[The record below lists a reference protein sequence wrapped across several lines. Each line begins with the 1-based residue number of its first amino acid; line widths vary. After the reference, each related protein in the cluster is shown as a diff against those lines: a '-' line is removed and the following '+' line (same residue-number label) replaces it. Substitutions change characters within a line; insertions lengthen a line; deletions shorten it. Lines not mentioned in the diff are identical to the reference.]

1 MKLTEMLA
9 IVEEMVILEKD
20 LPAIKVRLEEA
31 HRVYNKAS
39 IGAERAKTL
48 HAFQAVQEE
57 QTSAFNKHRELMER
71 LPPRAT
77 CPDADIVLSVAQS
90 NVRVKNMEA
99 SLVTLEAELATELA
113 KPNPNAWKR
122 SVARESAI
130 IVDIRKQIEVCQELI
145 PAFKKSNASI
155 HNLWTKMVALEAFD
169 EELALFREGKGPVP
183 VAVQARMAAER
194 REFEKGCIPYEP
206 PADLGAV
213 FQAMRSR

>member
-9 IVEEMVILEKD
+9 IVEEMVTLEKD
-20 LPAIKVRLEEA
+20 LPAIKLRLEEA
-31 HRVYNKAS
+31 HRVYTKAP

-57 QTSAFNKHRELMER
+57 QTAAFNKHRELMER
-71 LPPRAT
+71 LPPRET
-77 CPDADIVLSVAQS
+77 CTNADIILSVAQS

-99 SLVTLEAELATELA
+99 SLVTLEAELTAELA

-145 PAFKKSNASI
+145 PSFKKSNASI
-155 HNLWTKMVALEAFD
+155 HSLWTKMVALEAFD
-169 EELALFREGKGPVP
+169 EELVLFREGKGPAP
-183 VAVQARMAAER
+183 AAVLARMAAER
-194 REFEKGCIPYEP
+194 REFEKGCIPYNP

-213 FQAMRSR
+213 FQTMRSR